1 MIPSIVAT
9 LCAVADALDR
19 HVRALPAGPEC
30 DTLADLGRRLD
41 AVIDRMVGVP
51 EVHQSHPREDE
62 SA

>member
-1 MIPSIVAT
+1 MIPSIFAT

-19 HVRALPAGPEC
+19 YVRDLPAGPER
-30 DTLADLGRRLD
+30 DKLEDLGRRID

-51 EVHQSHPREDE
+51 EIHQSHPREDE